1 MELYLQLHILVIQA
15 FVQMTEAHS
24 FVWCTW
30 LYCDFNNISINCA
43 AILPFYINTL
53 KMCHYH
59 DRGLHPEDFDHS
71 FMVPVKPT
79 YCTAYTDQPQAQNGL
94 EPLLVF
100 PQTTQ
105 APSWLVILL

>member
-43 AILPFYINTL
+43 AILPFYINTPGSC
-53 KMCHYH
+53 KANI
-59 DRGLHPEDFDHS
+59 LHCIHRS
-71 FMVPVKPT
+71 ATGTKW
-79 YCTAYTDQPQAQNGL
+79 A
-94 EPLLVF
+94 
-100 PQTTQ
+100 
-105 APSWLVILL
+105 